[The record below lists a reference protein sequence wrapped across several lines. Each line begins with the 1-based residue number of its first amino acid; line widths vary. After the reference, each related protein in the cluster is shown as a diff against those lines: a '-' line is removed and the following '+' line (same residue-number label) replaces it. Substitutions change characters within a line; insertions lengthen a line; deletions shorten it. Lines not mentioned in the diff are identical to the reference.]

1 MIAIATIVGAILAAM
16 ICRFGHELGA
26 RNETMSN
33 VLRIS
38 GGALLFAMAA
48 NAASEQMWLGTI
60 AATCSAGF
68 VALGGIDILR
78 GESRAPQL
86 TVAPLGVDVE
96 TVRDGDTREMPVIM
110 RDVA

>member
-1 MIAIATIVGAILAAM
+1 MFAIATIVGAVLAAM

-26 RNETMSN
+26 RNETLSN
-33 VLRIS
+33 ALRIG
-38 GGALLFAMAA
+38 GGALLFAMGA

-78 GESRAPQL
+78 GESQPHTLAA
-86 TVAPLGVDVE
+86 APLGVEVE
-96 TVRDGDTREMPVIM
+96 RVRDGDTREMPVIM